1 MELTIRI
8 STATLWLAARDADT
22 GSIEHEQYRMRHG
35 VSAAANLRIVL
46 ADSALAK
53 KAPSSAT
60 VVVDTPVMLVPLA
73 EHEEN
78 GEPTT
83 TYNATFGTDISGE
96 LEHVVLPAENAIAVF
111 SVAPD
116 LRTVVA
122 DRFPTYRFVPLMQPL
137 WAYLHHRSFTGTR
150 RKLFVFF
157 HDKQAEVT
165 AYRHT
170 QFLFYNRFDAI
181 YPDDTMFYVLGVW
194 KELGFDTAADE
205 LHLAGTKPT
214 VDMFRDAAER
224 FLKNVFV
231 VDAAA
236 DFNYALHPDLI
247 ALPLDMQTLFARGR

>member
-8 STATLWLAARDADT
+8 TSTALWLAARDANT
-22 GSIEHEQYRMRHG
+22 GTIEHEQYRMRHG

-46 ADSALAK
+46 SDSALMK

-60 VVVDTPVMLVPLA
+60 VMTDTPVMLVPLA
-73 EHEEN
+73 EYEEN
-78 GEPTT
+78 GETPA
-83 TYNATFGTDISGE
+83 TYRATFGADISGDI
-96 LEHVVLPAENAIAVF
+96 EHTVLPAENAVATFAVAF
-111 SVAPD
+111 D

-122 DRFPTYRFVPLMQPL
+122 DRFPSCRFLPLMQPL

-165 AYRHT
+165 AFRHT
-170 QFLFYNRFDAI
+170 QFLFYNRFDAT
-181 YPDDTMFYVLGVW
+181 YPDDTTYYVLGVW

-205 LHLAGTKPT
+205 LHIAGTKQV
-214 VDMFRDAAER
+214 VDTFRDAAGR
-224 FLKNVFV
+224 FVRNVFTI
-231 VDAAA
+231 DAAA
-236 DFNYALHPDLI
+236 DFNYALHPELN